1 MAKDDIVIRA
11 QGLARHFG
19 NKAAVR
25 AVDLAVPRGSV
36 FALLG
41 RNGSG
46 KTTTIR
52 MLLGLL
58 EPTRGSSEVLGVSSR
73 AIPTEVRGRIGFL
86 TEGHPVIGWMRVRE
100 LGRFQAACFRRWNEE
115 IFRAVIDH
123 FRLDP
128 KARAGDLSRGE
139 RAGLCLALT
148 LAPEPEL
155 LVLDDPALGLDP
167 VARRSLLEALIY
179 SIRKEGRT
187 ILFSSHLLSDVERVA
202 DHLAV
207 LEDGVVRAHCPVDV
221 FRSRVRQY
229 TLRCNGEPVRIPD
242 FAGFLQSA
250 PVPGGVAVT
259 AVCDGEGPPEALQRL
274 GERVEEVPIS
284 LEDAVLAYLGARG
297 ERKMFSAVLGDRSGM
312 EDAA

>member
-1 MAKDDIVIRA
+1 MADNEIVIRA
-11 QGLARHFG
+11 RSLVKHFG
-19 NKAAVR
+19 KKAAVR

-46 KTTTIR
+46 KTTAIR

-58 EPTRGSSEVLGVSSR
+58 EPTRGSSEVLGVPSR
-73 AIPTEVRGRIGFL
+73 AIPPDVRGRIGFL
-86 TEGHPVIGWMRVRE
+86 TEGHPVIAWMRVEE
-100 LGRFQAACFRRWNEE
+100 LGRFQSRFYPGWNEE
-115 IFRAVIDH
+115 IFRAVTGH

-128 KARAGDLSRGE
+128 KARAGNLSRGE

-155 LVLDDPALGLDP
+155 LVLDDPSLGLDP

-187 ILFSSHLLSDVERVA
+187 VLFSSHLLSDVERVA
-202 DHLAV
+202 DHLAI
-207 LEDGVVRAHCPVDV
+207 LDEGVIRAHCPVDV

-229 TLRCNGEPVRIPD
+229 SLRFPGEPAAIP
-242 FAGFLQSA
+242 GFTGLLQTA
-250 PVPGGVAVT
+250 PAPGGVTVT
-259 AVCDGEGPPEALQRL
+259 AVCEGEGPPEALLKL
-274 GERVEEVPIS
+274 GARIEEVPIS
-284 LEDAVLAYLGARG
+284 FEDAVLAYMGTRG
-297 ERKMFSAVLGDRSGM
+297 ERRMFPAVAADRSGV